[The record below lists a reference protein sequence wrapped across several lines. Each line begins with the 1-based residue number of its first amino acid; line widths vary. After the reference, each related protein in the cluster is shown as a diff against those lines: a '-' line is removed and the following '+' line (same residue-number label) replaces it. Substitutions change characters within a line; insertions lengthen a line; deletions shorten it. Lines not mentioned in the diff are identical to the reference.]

1 MRRGTRGGSPQ
12 RTVRLPLAAGLFLTI
27 TGLVA
32 LCFGLYALLRGGR
45 GQRGGIG
52 PLSERGVHVVAGI
65 RMTLIGLA
73 SLGAGA
79 YFLWTA
85 L

>member
-1 MRRGTRGGSPQ
+1 LS
-12 RTVRLPLAAGLFLTI
+12 LPLAAGLFLVL

-32 LCFGLYALLRGGR
+32 LSFGLYALLRGGR
-45 GQRGGIG
+45 GQTGGIG
-52 PLSERGVHVVAGI
+52 PLSERGVHVVAGV
-65 RMTLIGLA
+65 RMTVIGIL
-73 SLGAGA
+73 SLGAGG

>member
-1 MRRGTRGGSPQ
+1 
-12 RTVRLPLAAGLFLTI
+12 LTL

-32 LCFGLYALLRGGR
+32 LSFGLYALLRGGR

-52 PLSERGVHVVAGI
+52 PLSERGIHVVASI
-65 RMTLIGLA
+65 RMTLIGLL
-73 SLGAGA
+73 SIGAGA
-79 YFLWTA
+79 YFLWAA